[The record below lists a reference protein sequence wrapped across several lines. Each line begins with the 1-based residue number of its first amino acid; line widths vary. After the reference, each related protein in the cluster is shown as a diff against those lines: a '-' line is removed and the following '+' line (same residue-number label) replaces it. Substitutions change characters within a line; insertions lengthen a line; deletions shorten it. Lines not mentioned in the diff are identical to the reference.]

1 MEGFQPSRI
10 EEIVEKVKTEI
21 DEVIRTEGE
30 EACYELGIQGMAPE
44 LKKYVGRLK
53 YRTSYGQ
60 NILAHSKEVSH
71 IAGLI
76 AAELDLNKDICKRAG
91 LLHDI
96 GKGVI
101 EEDKGHAITGAELAK
116 RFGENDTVVNA
127 ILSHHFD
134 EQPLSL
140 EAIVV
145 QIADSI
151 SASRPGTRR
160 DSFDSYIRRL
170 ENLENIALSFK
181 KVEKTYAIQAGRE
194 LRVLVNS
201 IETTDE
207 ESKILARDIAKKIE
221 SELRYP
227 GQIKVTVVRE
237 SRITEYAK

>member
-1 MEGFQPSRI
+1 MTRLGARRAA
-10 EEIVEKVKTEI
+10 I
-21 DEVIRTEGE
+21 DWALVHSVLPEP
-30 EACYELGIQGMAPE
+30 ACSLF
-44 LKKYVGRLK
+44 
-53 YRTSYGQ
+53 
-60 NILAHSKEVSH
+60 
-71 IAGLI
+71 
-76 AAELDLNKDICKRAG
+76 AELSPGDQLHSLCVLHMLRQNERTVTTDLAQAA

-127 ILSHHFD
+127 ILSHLFD

-140 EAIVV
+140 EAVVV

-151 SASRPGTRR
+151 SASRPGARR

-181 KVEKTYAIQAGRE
+181 KVEKTYAIQAGKE

-201 IETTDE
+201 VETTDE